1 LNETLAGITINT
13 ETRQIKDLFL
23 HQKGLRFKCRRCATF
38 CCRLGGPWL
47 TGRDI
52 ERIKQAGYD
61 VKDFLEPA
69 LNNNFKGLPM
79 LGSLK
84 NKEDGSCIF
93 LKFDAEKNRYECS
106 IYDFRPVLCRLYPF
120 DFERIGPNSIALKFI
135 PCCRGLNNPDGEL
148 VDEKFVNNQLLDA
161 LLEVISLY

>member
-1 LNETLAGITINT
+1 
-13 ETRQIKDLFL
+13 
-23 HQKGLRFKCRRCATF
+23 
-38 CCRLGGPWL
+38 LGGPWL
-47 TGRDI
+47 TGRDV

-61 VKDFLEPA
+61 AKDFLEPA

-84 NKEDGSCIF
+84 NNEDRSCIF
-93 LKFDAEKNRYECS
+93 LKFDAEKNCYECS

-120 DFERIGPNSIALKFI
+120 DFERIGPNSIVLKLI

-148 VDEKFVNNQLLDA
+148 VDEKFISNQLLDA
-161 LLEVISLY
+161 LLEVISLF